1 MVTRHQAKSAA
12 RDAAKLFSELPYAL
26 DAGRKKSKIERR
38 KQKVKGTRVCE
49 ELEHP
54 AIEVSLPSNFEQLQ
68 RDDDTLKPLYAKSVP
83 YTDSGEEGCHVA
95 IKDNKLYRVSEQGE
109 QLVLPLGLREE
120 VLRLGHSDPWA
131 GHFGQ
136 AKTFSR
142 VAYRFYWPVGP
153 LPRTKNGNRFIL
165 VIVDYATRYPEA
177 FALKKVK
184 THQIVNALIQ
194 LISRVGVP
202 REILTDQGTN
212 FTSKQ
217 IKQVYNLL
225 GIRAIHTTA
234 WHPQTDGLT
243 ERFNK
248 TLKQTLRK
256 LTNSNGT
263 DWDTWLPYVLF
274 GYREVPQASTGFSP
288 FELFYGRQGRCL
300 AYKYLPDMEVG
311 REVGWLTLS

>member
-1 MVTRHQAKSAA
+1 MR
-12 RDAAKLFSELPYAL
+12 P
-26 DAGRKKSKIERR
+26 AGKSKEEIGQTVVLEQFLNVINPELRSWITERSPTSPE
-38 KQKVKGTRVCE
+38 QAVDMAE
-49 ELEHP
+49 
-54 AIEVSLPSNFEQLQ
+54 AFVSARRAE
-68 RDDDTLKPLYAKSVP
+68 RDFHLGKP
-83 YTDSGEEGCHVA
+83 DST
-95 IKDNKLYRVSEQGE
+95 N
-109 QLVLPLGLREE
+109 
-120 VLRLGHSDPWA
+120 HSM
-131 GHFGQ
+131 
-136 AKTFSR
+136 
-142 VAYRFYWPVGP
+142 GP

-165 VIVDYATRYPEA
+165 VILDYATRYPEA

-184 THQIVNALIQ
+184 TRQIVNALIQ

-288 FELFYGRQGRCL
+288 FELLYGRQVRGPL
-300 AYKYLPDMEVG
+300 DVLKEAWEG
-311 REVGWLTLS
+311 ENREQKLNILSFVLKTREAR